1 VKDSGKTEIFQRSC
15 VEEKTEQAGEDTVI
29 LGVAVPRGWRDFLY
43 AYPRWHAHTPRIRD
57 SLDEEL
63 REMVRAE
70 IVMLIDEIWTSRP
83 DISAELVKKYSLQDI
98 DPSKRRSGD
107 ETAVPHTVSTDI
119 SLDEALKAH
128 LHHVQWLADRLP
140 AGGVVPVAGDVG
152 IMVLE
157 EADREAGTSTKT
169 CKVRRT
175 ADGWSRVT
183 EVTA

>member
-1 VKDSGKTEIFQRSC
+1 MS
-15 VEEKTEQAGEDTVI
+15 DTPTSPDI
-29 LGVAVPRGWRDFLY
+29 P
-43 AYPRWHAHTPRIRD
+43 
-57 SLDEEL
+57 LDEVIE
-63 REMVRAE
+63 A
-70 IVMLIDEIWTSRP
+70 
-83 DISAELVKKYSLQDI
+83 Y
-98 DPSKRRSGD
+98 RR
-107 ETAVPHTVSTDI
+107 
-119 SLDEALKAH
+119 
-128 LHHVQWLADRLP
+128 HVLWLADQLP